1 MHNRIY
7 LDNSA
12 TTRVEP
18 EVALLLQDFLINKFG
33 NPSSMHTYGQEAHFA
48 LDTAREQIAS
58 VIGCHVGEII
68 FTSGGTEADNW
79 VIKGIIAKNYP
90 RLAKG
95 EKIHIVT
102 TAYEHSAILSTC
114 KYLAKE
120 GPYAENLEFTYINP
134 DSKGY
139 IQPAEVEAAL
149 RENTVLVSVMHI
161 NNETGNV
168 NDIAAI
174 GKLCRNRQILFHT
187 DAVQSFTKEPIDIQ
201 KMNIDLLSAS
211 SHKIHGPKGVG
222 FLYIRRGVKIAPN
235 HTGGHQEQNLRTGTE
250 NLPGIAAF
258 GKAAVLAKEAYKQD
272 KERIRGL
279 KFRLHA
285 AIKSEYPELLVNGD
299 LENGYCG
306 ILNLTFPGIEG
317 EALALS
323 LDLEGIAVSTGS
335 ACSTGSINPSH
346 VLLALGLKPELAQ
359 SSIRIS
365 LCKNNTAEEI
375 ETAIAALTRIIKR
388 LRSLTGR

>member
-1 MHNRIY
+1 MQNRIY

-18 EVALLLQDFLINKFG
+18 EVALFMQDFLTGKFG
-33 NPSSMHTYGQEAHFA
+33 NPSSMHSFGQEAHFA
-48 LDTAREQIAS
+48 LDTAREQIAAT
-58 VIGCHVGEII
+58 INCHVGEVV
-68 FTSGGTEADNW
+68 FTSGGTESDNW
-79 VIKGIIAKNYP
+79 VIKGIVAKYYP
-90 RLAKG
+90 ELAKG
-95 EKIHIVT
+95 KKIHIIT

-120 GPYAENLEFTYINP
+120 GAYNENLEFTYIKP
-134 DSKGY
+134 DAQGY
-139 IQPAEVEAAL
+139 IQPSEVEKVIQD
-149 RENTVLVSVMHI
+149 NTVLVSVMHI
-161 NNETGNV
+161 NNEIGTI

-174 GKLCRNRQILFHT
+174 GKICRCRQILFHT

-235 HTGGHQEQNLRTGTE
+235 HTGGHQEMNLRTGTE

-258 GKAAVLAKEAYKQD
+258 GKSAVLAKVAYKNE
-272 KERIRGL
+272 KERIRQL
-279 KFRLHA
+279 KFRLFEA
-285 AIKSEYPELLVNGD
+285 VKAEYPGLIVNGD
-299 LENGYCG
+299 LEKGYAG

-335 ACSTGSINPSH
+335 ACSTGSITPSH
-346 VLLALGLKPELAQ
+346 VLLAIGLEPELAQ
-359 SSIRIS
+359 SSIRLSIS
-365 LCKNNTAEEI
+365 KNNTAEEI
-375 ETAIAALTRIIKR
+375 ETTINALTKIIKR
-388 LRSLTGR
+388 LKSLTGR